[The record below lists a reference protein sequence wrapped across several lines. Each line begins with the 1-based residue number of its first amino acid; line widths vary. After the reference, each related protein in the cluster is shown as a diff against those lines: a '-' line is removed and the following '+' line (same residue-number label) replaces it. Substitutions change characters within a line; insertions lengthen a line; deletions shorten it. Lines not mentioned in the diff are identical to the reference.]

1 MQNAQISPGLRARV
15 ALEKHLFQPTHSL
28 GQNFIMDDDYL
39 NLLLDLA
46 QVGLEDRVLEIGPG
60 PGIMTAHLARR
71 TNKVLAVEMDEKLRP
86 VLSDV
91 LDGLDNVQLVFG
103 DAMKADLATLV
114 QDKLGG
120 EGYRVIA
127 NLPYYITADLIQKML
142 LTRPMPENMCLMVQR
157 EAAERL
163 MSRPGMKNWCAF
175 AALVRVYGECEVL
188 ENVPAQR
195 FNPPPH
201 VDSCF
206 IRLNLHRQELVPPEM
221 EDLLIR
227 MLRCCFHMRRK
238 TLANNLKACFGVNQ
252 ESALQ
257 ILEDAGLGAQVRGE
271 TLEVEEIADLAMAY
285 RRLSGGI

>member
-46 QVGLEDRVLEIGPG
+46 QVEPEDRVLEIGPG
-60 PGIMTAHLARR
+60 PGIMTAHLAQRA
-71 TNKVLAVEMDEKLRP
+71 NKVLAVEMDEKLRP

-142 LTRPMPENMCLMVQR
+142 LTRPMPESMCLMVQR

-163 MSRPGMKNWCAF
+163 MSRPGMKNWCVF

-201 VDSCF
+201 VESCF

-252 ESALQ
+252 ESALH

>member
-46 QVGLEDRVLEIGPG
+46 QVGPEDRVLEIGPG
-60 PGIMTAHLARR
+60 PGIMTAHLAQR

-127 NLPYYITADLIQKML
+127 NLPYYITADMIQKML
-142 LTRPMPENMCLMVQR
+142 LTRPMPESMCLMVQR

-252 ESALQ
+252 ESALK

-271 TLEVEEIADLAMAY
+271 TLELEEIADLAMAY
-285 RRLSGGI
+285 RRLSCEI